1 MKFSSI
7 FFLIYTHK
15 LLNLLQFSHDPCEWL
30 VKKLIEGQSGIERI
44 AAGLAIH
51 LPDLLLGAADILLA
65 KKSIQRAL
73 SIYRLAKV

>member
-7 FFLIYTHK
+7 FCRIYTHK
-15 LLNLLQFSHDPCEWL
+15 LLNLLQFSHAQCEWL